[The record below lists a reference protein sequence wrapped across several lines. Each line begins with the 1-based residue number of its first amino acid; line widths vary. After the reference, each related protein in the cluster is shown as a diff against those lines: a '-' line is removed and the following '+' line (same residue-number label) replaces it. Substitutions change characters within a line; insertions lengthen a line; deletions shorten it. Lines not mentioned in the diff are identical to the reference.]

1 MGLSSRNS
9 EFYHHHKLIFGLK
22 AVTYAYYIT
31 GSHNILI
38 LCNSPYFFVRLFLLF
53 CTRPGS
59 WLLRYLVWIWYLYDR
74 VFPLTRHL
82 GDLSESFGWLPLVVD
97 GSWGSEGTSPS
108 SISGGSSG
116 ISSNGSSTVGT
127 SNNGASDNLALNS
140 NKSGVM
146 SDSGYGWGG
155 NSLGNGNGG
164 SSNGN
169 SWSSGNGATSNGST
183 SDGSV
188 SGSVSCSVSDSSD
201 GWGSGDG
208 RGSSNC
214 WGGGDGWGSN
224 GDGGS
229 DGLKVDVGLSCWIG
243 LARCVMHILLSGD
256 LLVDVLNGSRG
267 IVATSIARGIMDVGL
282 SSGGS
287 ITASIS
293 GGIMDVGLG
302 SWVELSSD
310 IKGGWES
317 STDGGNSTSVSN
329 ASISA
334 IGRSSSSVSTI
345 DGGSGWSSSNGWGGS
360 NSWGGSVGDCR
371 GWGSSNANW
380 AKGLTTTSSKV
391 LGLSN
396 SHSRLIIGGDSAIE
410 VNLQSKR
417 SSTKSLRTSIATIG
431 NSRGSSNGRG
441 SGNGWGSSDSWSWCN
456 GVGSGRSS
464 NGRGSNS
471 SSSNNTSGIA

>member
-74 VFPLTRHL
+74 VFSLTRHL

-183 SDGSV
+183 SD
-188 SGSVSCSVSDSSD
+188 SSD

-229 DGLKVDVGLSCWIG
+229 NGLKVDVGLSCWIG
-243 LARCVMHILLSGD
+243 PARCVMHILLSGD

-267 IVATSIARGIMDVGL
+267 I
-282 SSGGS
+282 
-287 ITASIS
+287 TASIS
-293 GGIMDVGLG
+293 GSIMHVGLG
-302 SWVELSSD
+302 SWVELSIN

-317 STDGGNSTSVSN
+317 STNGGFSTNSGTSTN
-329 ASISA
+329 AS
-334 IGRSSSSVSTI
+334 
-345 DGGSGWSSSNGWGGS
+345 
-360 NSWGGSVGDCR
+360 
-371 GWGSSNANW
+371 
-380 AKGLTTTSSKV
+380 TTS
-391 LGLSN
+391 
-396 SHSRLIIGGDSAIE
+396 
-410 VNLQSKR
+410 
-417 SSTKSLRTSIATIG
+417 
-431 NSRGSSNGRG
+431 
-441 SGNGWGSSDSWSWCN
+441 
-456 GVGSGRSS
+456 
-464 NGRGSNS
+464 
-471 SSSNNTSGIA
+471 NTSTNASFSTNSGTSTNPSTTSNTSTNPSFSTNPSTTSNTC

>member
-146 SDSGYGWGG
+146 SDSGHGWG
-155 NSLGNGNGG
+155 
-164 SSNGN
+164 
-169 SWSSGNGATSNGST
+169 GNGATSNGST
-183 SDGSV
+183 SN
-188 SGSVSCSVSDSSD
+188 GSVSCSVSDSPD

-229 DGLKVDVGLSCWIG
+229 NGLKVDVGLSSWIG

-267 IVATSIARGIMDVGL
+267 IIATSITRGIVDVGF
-282 SSGGS
+282 SSRGS

-293 GGIMDVGLG
+293 GTIMDVGLG
-302 SWVELSSD
+302 SWVKLSSD

-317 STDGGNSTSVSN
+317 STDGGNSTSISN

-334 IGRSSSSVSTI
+334 IGWGSSSVSTI
-345 DGGSGWSSSNGWGGS
+345 DGGSSWGSSDCRCGG
-360 NSWGGSVGDCR
+360 NSWGGSVGDCW

-391 LGLSN
+391 FSLSN
-396 SHSRLIIGGDSAIE
+396 SHSGLVIGGDSAIE
-410 VNLQSKR
+410 VN
-417 SSTKSLRTSIATIG
+417 
-431 NSRGSSNGRG
+431 
-441 SGNGWGSSDSWSWCN
+441 
-456 GVGSGRSS
+456 
-464 NGRGSNS
+464 
-471 SSSNNTSGIA
+471 